1 MTQER
6 TNVESDSD
14 LGRSKISLTPDISG
28 DGNLQIKLDGAYL
41 PIQIEGE
48 ISIGL
53 KAHNAPAIFESKEET
68 GWHFLL
74 MPVIDNPQPAS

>member
-53 KAHNAPAIFESKEET
+53 KAHNAPAIFESKKRPV
-68 GWHFLL
+68 GIFFLC
-74 MPVIDNPQPAS
+74 Q